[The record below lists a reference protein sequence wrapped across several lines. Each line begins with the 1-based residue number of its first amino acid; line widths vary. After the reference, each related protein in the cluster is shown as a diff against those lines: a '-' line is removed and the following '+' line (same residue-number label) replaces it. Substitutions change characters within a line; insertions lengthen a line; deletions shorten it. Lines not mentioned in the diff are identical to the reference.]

1 MAQNSS
7 VGNSRSTQEDLPGL
21 GNSQTSETDTQS
33 NSNIWIPINDQE
45 TDTQMSQVLANTEN
59 PSTVSTQE
67 SQRRP
72 VRFDWFPEDEESQYQ
87 MSEILANAERTQ
99 LPDDQSQTQLETT
112 ATTQPTAASNS
123 IPRGAL
129 MSGSVESQIK
139 VLDNLLA
146 LRNLQTSETV
156 TQLPEFVT
164 TATTQPIVSATQP
177 MVSSATTQPIVSATQ
192 PMVSSATTQP
202 IAASVFIPRGALMS
216 EQQRRSYK
224 MRAHS
229 RHPRFR
235 RVLRDNLRGISNG
248 SIRRLARRGGVKRM
262 SCMMYEETRGVLKV
276 FLENIIKD
284 ATTYTAYANRKT
296 VTAGDIIM
304 SLKQNGRTLYGFD

>member
-1 MAQNSS
+1 MAKNSS
-7 VGNSRSTQEDLPGL
+7 VGNSRSTQEHLPGL
-21 GNSQTSETDTQS
+21 GNSQTYETDTQS

-45 TDTQMSQVLANTEN
+45 TDTQMSDVLVVTEN
-59 PSTVSTQE
+59 PSTQSPH
-67 SQRRP
+67 RP
-72 VRFDWFPEDEESQYQ
+72 VRFNWFPENEESQYQ
-87 MSEILANAERTQ
+87 MSEVLANAERMQ

-112 ATTQPTAASNS
+112 ATTQPIVS
-123 IPRGAL
+123 
-129 MSGSVESQIK
+129 
-139 VLDNLLA
+139 
-146 LRNLQTSETV
+146 
-156 TQLPEFVT
+156 

-177 MVSSATTQPIVSATQ
+177 VVSSATTQS
-192 PMVSSATTQP
+192 
-202 IAASVFIPRGALMS
+202 IAASGFIPRGALMS

-304 SLKQNGRTLYGFD
+304 SLKKNGRTLYGFD

>member
-1 MAQNSS
+1 MAKKSS
-7 VGNSRSTQEDLPGL
+7 VGNSRSTQEHLPGL
-21 GNSQTSETDTQS
+21 GNSQTYETDTQS
-33 NSNIWIPINDQE
+33 NSDIWIPINDQE
-45 TDTQMSQVLANTEN
+45 TDTQMSQVLAVTEN
-59 PSTVSTQE
+59 PSTQSPH
-67 SQRRP
+67 RP
-72 VRFDWFPEDEESQYQ
+72 VRFNWFPENEESQYQ
-87 MSEILANAERTQ
+87 MSEVLANAERTQ

-112 ATTQPTAASNS
+112 ATTQPIVSA
-123 IPRGAL
+123 
-129 MSGSVESQIK
+129 
-139 VLDNLLA
+139 
-146 LRNLQTSETV
+146 
-156 TQLPEFVT
+156 
-164 TATTQPIVSATQP
+164 TQPIVSATQP
-177 MVSSATTQPIVSATQ
+177 V
-192 PMVSSATTQP
+192 VSSATTQP

-296 VTAGDIIM
+296 VTASDIIM

>member
-1 MAQNSS
+1 MAKNSS
-7 VGNSRSTQEDLPGL
+7 VGNSRSTQEHLPGL
-21 GNSQTSETDTQS
+21 GNSQTYETDTQS

-45 TDTQMSQVLANTEN
+45 TDTQMSDVLVVTEN
-59 PSTVSTQE
+59 PSTQSPH
-67 SQRRP
+67 RP
-72 VRFDWFPEDEESQYQ
+72 VRFNWFPENEESQYQ
-87 MSEILANAERTQ
+87 MSEVLANAERTQ

-112 ATTQPTAASNS
+112 ATTQPIVS
-123 IPRGAL
+123 
-129 MSGSVESQIK
+129 
-139 VLDNLLA
+139 
-146 LRNLQTSETV
+146 
-156 TQLPEFVT
+156 

-177 MVSSATTQPIVSATQ
+177 VVSSATTQS
-192 PMVSSATTQP
+192 
-202 IAASVFIPRGALMS
+202 IAASGFIPRGALMS

-304 SLKQNGRTLYGFD
+304 SLKKNGRTLYGFD

>member
-112 ATTQPTAASNS
+112 ATTQSIAASNS

-146 LRNLQTSETV
+146 LGNLQTSETV
-156 TQLPEFVT
+156 TQLPDDQSQTQLET
-164 TATTQPIVSATQP
+164 T
-177 MVSSATTQPIVSATQ
+177 ATTQPIVSATQ

>member
-1 MAQNSS
+1 MAKNSS
-7 VGNSRSTQEDLPGL
+7 VGNSRSTQEHLPGL
-21 GNSQTSETDTQS
+21 GNSQTYETDTQS

-45 TDTQMSQVLANTEN
+45 TDTQMSDVLVVTEN
-59 PSTVSTQE
+59 PSTQSPH
-67 SQRRP
+67 RP
-72 VRFDWFPEDEESQYQ
+72 VRFNWFPENEESQYQ
-87 MSEILANAERTQ
+87 MSEVLANAERMQ

-112 ATTQPTAASNS
+112 ATTQP
-123 IPRGAL
+123 
-129 MSGSVESQIK
+129 
-139 VLDNLLA
+139 
-146 LRNLQTSETV
+146 
-156 TQLPEFVT
+156 
-164 TATTQPIVSATQP
+164 IVSATQP
-177 MVSSATTQPIVSATQ
+177 VVSSATTQS
-192 PMVSSATTQP
+192 

-304 SLKQNGRTLYGFD
+304 SLKKNGRTLYGFD

>member
-156 TQLPEFVT
+156 TQLPDDQSQTQLET
-164 TATTQPIVSATQP
+164 T
-177 MVSSATTQPIVSATQ
+177 ATTQPIVSATQ

>member
-7 VGNSRSTQEDLPGL
+7 VGNSRSTQEHLPGL

-45 TDTQMSQVLANTEN
+45 TDTQMSQVLVNTEN
-59 PSTVSTQE
+59 PSTQSPH
-67 SQRRP
+67 RP
-72 VRFDWFPEDEESQYQ
+72 VRFNWFPENEESQYQ
-87 MSEILANAERTQ
+87 MSEILANAQRTQ

-112 ATTQPTAASNS
+112 ATTQ
-123 IPRGAL
+123 L
-129 MSGSVESQIK
+129 VGS
-139 VLDNLLA
+139 
-146 LRNLQTSETV
+146 
-156 TQLPEFVT
+156 T
-164 TATTQPIVSATQP
+164 TTTQPIVSATQP
-177 MVSSATTQPIVSATQ
+177 V
-192 PMVSSATTQP
+192 VSSATTQP
-202 IAASVFIPRGALMS
+202 IAASISIPSGASLN

-296 VTAGDIIM
+296 VTASDIIM
-304 SLKQNGRTLYGFD
+304 SLKKNGRTLYGFD

>member
-112 ATTQPTAASNS
+112 ATTQSIAASNS

-146 LRNLQTSETV
+146 LGNLQTSETV

-164 TATTQPIVSATQP
+164 T
-177 MVSSATTQPIVSATQ
+177 ATTQPIVSATQ

>member
-112 ATTQPTAASNS
+112 ATTQSIAASNS

-156 TQLPEFVT
+156 TQLPDDQSQTQLET
-164 TATTQPIVSATQP
+164 TAP
-177 MVSSATTQPIVSATQ
+177 TQPIVSATQ

>member
-1 MAQNSS
+1 MAKKSS
-7 VGNSRSTQEDLPGL
+7 VGNSRSTQEHLPGL

-45 TDTQMSQVLANTEN
+45 TDTQMSDVLVNTEN
-59 PSTVSTQE
+59 PL
-67 SQRRP
+67 SQSPHRP
-72 VRFDWFPEDEESQYQ
+72 VRFNWFPENEESQYQ
-87 MSEILANAERTQ
+87 MSEVLANAERTQ

-112 ATTQPTAASNS
+112 ATTQPMVSS
-123 IPRGAL
+123 
-129 MSGSVESQIK
+129 
-139 VLDNLLA
+139 
-146 LRNLQTSETV
+146 
-156 TQLPEFVT
+156 
-164 TATTQPIVSATQP
+164 ATTQPIVSATQP
-177 MVSSATTQPIVSATQ
+177 MVSSATTQPIVSATTQ

-216 EQQRRSYK
+216 EQQRRIYK

-304 SLKQNGRTLYGFD
+304 SLKKNGRTLYGFD

>member
-112 ATTQPTAASNS
+112 ATTQSIAASNS

-156 TQLPEFVT
+156 TQLPDDQSQTQLET
-164 TATTQPIVSATQP
+164 T
-177 MVSSATTQPIVSATQ
+177 ATTQPIVSATQ

>member
-1 MAQNSS
+1 MAKKSS
-7 VGNSRSTQEDLPGL
+7 VGNSRSTQEHLPGL
-21 GNSQTSETDTQS
+21 GNSQTYETDTQS

-45 TDTQMSQVLANTEN
+45 TDTQMSDVLVVTEN
-59 PSTVSTQE
+59 PSTQSPH
-67 SQRRP
+67 RP
-72 VRFDWFPEDEESQYQ
+72 VRFNWFPENEESQYQ
-87 MSEILANAERTQ
+87 MSEVLANAERTQ

-112 ATTQPTAASNS
+112 ATTQP
-123 IPRGAL
+123 
-129 MSGSVESQIK
+129 
-139 VLDNLLA
+139 
-146 LRNLQTSETV
+146 
-156 TQLPEFVT
+156 
-164 TATTQPIVSATQP
+164 IVSATQP
-177 MVSSATTQPIVSATQ
+177 VVSSATTQPVVSSATTQ
-192 PMVSSATTQP
+192 PVVSSATTQPVVSSATTQP

-304 SLKQNGRTLYGFD
+304 SLKKNGRTLYGFD

>member
-146 LRNLQTSETV
+146 LGNLQTSETV

-164 TATTQPIVSATQP
+164 T
-177 MVSSATTQPIVSATQ
+177 ATTQPIVSATQ

>member
-1 MAQNSS
+1 MAKNSS
-7 VGNSRSTQEDLPGL
+7 VGNSRSTQEHLPGL

-45 TDTQMSQVLANTEN
+45 TDTQMSDVLVVTEN
-59 PSTVSTQE
+59 PSTQSPH
-67 SQRRP
+67 RP
-72 VRFDWFPEDEESQYQ
+72 VRFNWFPENEESQYQ
-87 MSEILANAERTQ
+87 MSEVLANAERTQ
-99 LPDDQSQTQLETT
+99 LPDDQSQTHLE
-112 ATTQPTAASNS
+112 
-123 IPRGAL
+123 
-129 MSGSVESQIK
+129 
-139 VLDNLLA
+139 
-146 LRNLQTSETV
+146 
-156 TQLPEFVT
+156 T

-177 MVSSATTQPIVSATQ
+177 V
-192 PMVSSATTQP
+192 VSSATTQP
-202 IAASVFIPRGALMS
+202 IAASVFIPQGALMS

-248 SIRRLARRGGVKRM
+248 SIRRLARRGGVKRI

-304 SLKQNGRTLYGFD
+304 SLKKNGRTLYGFD

>member
-1 MAQNSS
+1 MAKKSS
-7 VGNSRSTQEDLPGL
+7 VGNSRSTQEHLPGL
-21 GNSQTSETDTQS
+21 GNSQTYETDTQS
-33 NSNIWIPINDQE
+33 NSDIWIPINDQE
-45 TDTQMSQVLANTEN
+45 TDTQMSQVLANVEN
-59 PSTVSTQE
+59 PSTQE

-72 VRFDWFPEDEESQYQ
+72 VRFNWFPENEESQYL
-87 MSEILANAERTQ
+87 MPDVLVNAERTQ

-112 ATTQPTAASNS
+112 T
-123 IPRGAL
+123 
-129 MSGSVESQIK
+129 
-139 VLDNLLA
+139 
-146 LRNLQTSETV
+146 
-156 TQLPEFVT
+156 
-164 TATTQPIVSATQP
+164 TTQPIVST
-177 MVSSATTQPIVSATQ
+177 ATTQPIVSATQ

-202 IAASVFIPRGALMS
+202 IAASIFIPRGALMS

-304 SLKQNGRTLYGFD
+304 SLKKNGRTLYGFD

>member
-1 MAQNSS
+1 MAKNSS
-7 VGNSRSTQEDLPGL
+7 VGNSRSTQEHLPGL
-21 GNSQTSETDTQS
+21 GNSQTYETDTQS

-45 TDTQMSQVLANTEN
+45 TDTQMSDVLVVTEN
-59 PSTVSTQE
+59 PSTQSPH
-67 SQRRP
+67 RP
-72 VRFDWFPEDEESQYQ
+72 VRFNWFPENEESQYQ
-87 MSEILANAERTQ
+87 MSEVLANAERTQ

-112 ATTQPTAASNS
+112 ATTQP
-123 IPRGAL
+123 
-129 MSGSVESQIK
+129 
-139 VLDNLLA
+139 
-146 LRNLQTSETV
+146 
-156 TQLPEFVT
+156 
-164 TATTQPIVSATQP
+164 IVSATQP
-177 MVSSATTQPIVSATQ
+177 MVSSATTQPV
-192 PMVSSATTQP
+192 VSSATTQP

-248 SIRRLARRGGVKRM
+248 SIRRLARRGGVKRI

>member
-1 MAQNSS
+1 MAKNSS
-7 VGNSRSTQEDLPGL
+7 VGNSRSTQEHLPGL
-21 GNSQTSETDTQS
+21 GNSQTYETDTQS

-45 TDTQMSQVLANTEN
+45 TDTQMSDVLVNTEN
-59 PSTVSTQE
+59 PSTQE

-72 VRFDWFPEDEESQYQ
+72 VRFNWFPENEESQYQ

-112 ATTQPTAASNS
+112 TTTQ
-123 IPRGAL
+123 L
-129 MSGSVESQIK
+129 VGS
-139 VLDNLLA
+139 
-146 LRNLQTSETV
+146 
-156 TQLPEFVT
+156 

-192 PMVSSATTQP
+192 PVVSSATTQP

-296 VTAGDIIM
+296 VTASDIIM

>member
-59 PSTVSTQE
+59 PSTVSTHE

-112 ATTQPTAASNS
+112 STTQPTAASIS

-146 LRNLQTSETV
+146 LKTSETV
-156 TQLPEFVT
+156 TQLPDDQSQTQLET
-164 TATTQPIVSATQP
+164 T
-177 MVSSATTQPIVSATQ
+177 ATTQPIVSATQ